1 MLPQSRRGQVL
12 LGIVMFLSP
21 FFLVRVILVMS
32 GAIPGMTLLGSP
44 AGVID
49 ALCLA
54 GIRDRLES
62 CHISCRLDN
71 VVRRLGS
78 SASCVPWRDWEG
90 ITSCLLME

>member
-49 ALCLA
+49 TRAVWQGF
-54 GIRDRLES
+54 GIGWKAAIFL
-62 CHISCRLDN
+62 
-71 VVRRLGS
+71 VVLIMWCG
-78 SASCVPWRDWEG
+78 VWV
-90 ITSCLLME
+90 LLRAVFRGVTGKE